1 MYFQS
6 LDDKQECVGVYVD
19 GKLYFDDIP
28 DNLTRT
34 WAPGGHQ
41 DDSIEYAWVYANGLP
56 IEKACPEHLKDA
68 WDKVSK
74 KIVAYKKSFEIA
86 KVNLRDHCFFDLV
99 PHDALVE
106 FCDVKNQITKHIFEN
121 NERPEN
127 YEYIA
132 AAAKLL
138 YKIKHQDLN
147 LDSTD
152 CRSLFINSNSRQGA
166 QKLLNGPRYINY
178 NLFGTV
184 TGRLTTRSVCFPIL
198 TIKKELRQIVK
209 PHNDWF
215 LSLDYNGAEARTVL
229 ALAGEVQPE
238 HDIHNWNI
246 INVFRNP
253 SMKREEAKT
262 LFFAWLYNPD
272 SKDLNDSYYDREKIL
287 DKWYDGEYITTI
299 FGRRIKVND
308 WKALNYLIQS
318 TTADLVIDR
327 AIAIDKFLEGKRSFV
342 SHIVH
347 DEVVIDFA
355 DEDRNLVKE
364 IKDIFADNR
373 LAKYEVNLNAGKN
386 YFDLDTLPL

>member
-1 MYFQS
+1 LYFQS

-19 GKLYFDDIP
+19 GKLHFDDTP

-34 WAPGGHQ
+34 WAPASLQ
-41 DDSIEYAWVYANGLP
+41 DDSIEYGWIYAGGLN
-56 IEKACPEHLKDA
+56 IEKACPEHLKEA
-68 WDKVSK
+68 WQKISK
-74 KIVAYKKSFEIA
+74 KMLAYKKSFEIA
-86 KVNLRDHCFFDLV
+86 KINLRDHCFFDLV

-106 FCDVKNQITKHIFEN
+106 FCDVKNQITKYVFEN
-121 NERPEN
+121 NEKPEN
-127 YEYIA
+127 YDYMA
-132 AAAKLL
+132 SAAKLL
-138 YKIKHQDLN
+138 HKIKNQNLN
-147 LDSTD
+147 LDSSD
-152 CRSLFINSNSRQGA
+152 SRGLFISSNSRQGA
-166 QKLLNGPRYINY
+166 QKLLNGPKHINY

-184 TGRLTTRSVCFPIL
+184 TGRLTTLGGSFPVL
-198 TIKKELRQIVK
+198 TIKKELRQIIK

-229 ALAGEVQPE
+229 ALAGELQPE

-246 INVFRNP
+246 ANVFRNP

-287 DKWYDGEYITTI
+287 DKWYDGEYITTV
-299 FGRRIKVND
+299 FGRNIKVND

-318 TTADLVIDR
+318 TTADLVIER
-327 AIAIDKFLEGKRSFV
+327 AIAIDKFLEDKRSFI

-347 DEVVIDFA
+347 DEVVVDFA

-364 IKDIFADNR
+364 IKDIFADNK

-386 YFDLDTLPL
+386 YFDLDTLRL